1 MVAREARCSRRW
13 PILGSGAIALADGRS
28 DPALET
34 EMSEPEKRIA
44 LLIDADNAPS
54 SKIDAVLA
62 EVARYG
68 VANVRRAY
76 GNWKS
81 PRLKGWESV
90 LHEYAIR
97 PIQQFAYSRGK
108 NASDMAMV
116 IDAMDMLYARNLDGF
131 AIVSS
136 DADFTPLV
144 MRLLTDGVKVYGFG
158 EKKTP
163 EPFVNAC
170 SKFTYIEAL
179 GQPHAADQEVE
190 QDNEETRPRKSGPE
204 LRNDTRLVQMLR
216 RAVTSAEAEDGWS
229 HLGPVGSQIGNQA
242 SFDSRNYG
250 YSKLSDLLAATG
262 LFEMKKDGKST
273 YVRALPKKS
282 AAKVA
287 K

>member
-1 MVAREARCSRRW
+1 VKRDVHVDGRYWVQGPSRL
-13 PILGSGAIALADGRS
+13 PDGRS

-282 AAKVA
+282 TAKVA